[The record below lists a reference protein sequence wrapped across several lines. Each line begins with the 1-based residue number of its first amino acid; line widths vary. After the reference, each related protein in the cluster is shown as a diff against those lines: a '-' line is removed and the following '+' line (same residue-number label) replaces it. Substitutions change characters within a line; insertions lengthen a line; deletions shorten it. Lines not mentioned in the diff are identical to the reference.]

1 MAYAIHDYDRSI
13 CQKNGIMGYPQQ
25 SYYMFRVFLQILFSF
40 LCELLANALNC
51 ITDCM
56 SSLNVKHT
64 ADMYVCSLG
73 LERIQKKTNERCV
86 RYLIKSQN
94 VILNR

>member
-1 MAYAIHDYDRSI
+1 MAYLIPDYDRSI

-51 ITDCM
+51 ITDCV

-64 ADMYVCSLG
+64 ADMYVHWG
-73 LERIQKKTNERCV
+73 WNGYEKNE
-86 RYLIKSQN
+86 
-94 VILNR
+94 